1 MAKMTKAEKL
11 LKQAALYREYGPDYD
26 RNIDA
31 AAIDLED
38 AMKRDRPTKTWYDVL
53 KLRLDRKA
61 LDEALEPWKDGR

>member
-1 MAKMTKAEKL
+1 MATKAEKL
-11 LKQAALYREYGPDYD
+11 LKQAGPYREYGPDYD

-38 AMKRDRPTKTWYDVL
+38 ALRKERPTKTWYDVL

-61 LDEALEPWKDGR
+61 LDEALD